1 MKQKQVLI
9 HNKVEIVEDREDI
22 VWAMDENY
30 KLTAFN
36 SCFKSLL
43 KKEGIGKA
51 ERGMDLKKV
60 YSSGFFFSPCEQ
72 GCERALKRYATT
84 SKHTF
89 EDNGKIVVHEFSFQ
103 PFMNSSGE
111 VVGCC
116 IWQKDISKEI
126 DNNHRLRDSERKYRE
141 AQEVADVGHWN
152 WDMQKD
158 EITWSDQ
165 LYRIFGQDP
174 ETFHAHYGSLMEIIH
189 PEDREIFDDD
199 VKKCIN
205 QRVVHDIV
213 HRIVVHQG
221 EIRYVHQ
228 KGRAFYDMDG
238 RPYRMSG
245 TTQDVTKDVLS
256 RHQIMEQNH
265 ELQNFVRIIS
275 HNLRGPISNLLM
287 LSKIYEWG
295 KDEVNDDIVRKIEN
309 TTEALDQTIK
319 DLHLSLSLKSADKEK
334 FRNVPL
340 KDVMK
345 DVDGLLSEEILK
357 NKASIQTDFAKA
369 DLVFGAKSYVVNI
382 FYNIILNA
390 INYAKQ
396 DVPAEIQIKAE
407 KTEKSVVLSFTDNGI
422 GMDLTPEKERKI
434 FDMYGRLSGATEGK
448 GFGLYLVKTQVEA
461 MDGTI
466 EVESKKDVGT
476 TFRIIFPNNTVTSS

>member
-1 MKQKQVLI
+1 MKKKQELI
-9 HNKVEIVEDREDI
+9 HNKIEIVEDRNDI

-36 SCFKSLL
+36 TSFKARL
-43 KKEGIGKA
+43 KLDGLENA

-60 YSSGFFFSPCEQ
+60 YESSSFFNSCKQ
-72 GCERALKRYATT
+72 GCDRALNRYATT

-89 EDNGKIVVHEFSFQ
+89 NENGGTVVHEFSFQ

-116 IWQKDISKEI
+116 IWQRDVTQEV
-126 DNNHRLRDSERKYRE
+126 NNNYRLRESETKYRE
-141 AQEVADVGHWN
+141 AQAVADVGHWN
-152 WDMQKD
+152 WDMVQN

-165 LYRIFGQDP
+165 LYRIFDQDP
-174 ETFHAHYGSLMEIIH
+174 ETFTANYESLVDIIH
-189 PEDREIFDDD
+189 PEDREAFNED
-199 VKKCIN
+199 VTKCIEDKEL
-205 QRVVHDIV
+205 HDIV
-213 HRIVVHQG
+213 HRIVVGDG

-228 KGRAFYDMDG
+228 KGRAFYDENDV
-238 RPYRMSG
+238 PYRMSG
-245 TTQDVTKDVLS
+245 TTQDVTKDVQS
-256 RHQIMEQNH
+256 HHQIVEQNH

-295 KDEVNDDIVRKIEN
+295 KDELNDDIVKKIEL

-334 FRNVPL
+334 FREVSL

-345 DVDGLLSEEILK
+345 DIEGLLSEEIAR
-357 NKASIQTDFAKA
+357 NKAVLETDFSKT
-369 DLVFGAKSYVVNI
+369 DTVFGAKSYVVNV
-382 FYNIILNA
+382 FYNLILNA
-390 INYAKQ
+390 INYAK
-396 DVPAEIQIKAE
+396 DGVPAIVKITTETTEE
-407 KTEKSVVLSFTDNGI
+407 KVLLKFMDNGI
-422 GMDLTPEKERKI
+422 GMELTPEKERKI

-461 MDGTI
+461 MDGKI
-466 EVESKKDVGT
+466 EVESEKDIGT
-476 TFRIIFPNNTVTSS
+476 TFKITLPKA